1 MSGLGHVTATVVV
14 MLSIYS
20 TFAGAQGPAP
30 EPALPGYFQYSPA
43 QLVAYEQALR
53 PRMNQLKQSAEGLH
67 EAGTYQAWVAHR
79 EADGLAEIHEQWTD
93 FMYVISGEATL
104 LLGGEVV
111 GAYTDSP
118 GEIRGTGVRGGVTRV
133 VRQGDVVNVPAGMQ
147 HRFLVGNGQQITF
160 FTMKIARAQ

>member
-1 MSGLGHVTATVVV
+1 MFG
-14 MLSIYS
+14 IY
-20 TFAGAQGPAP
+20 TMFAGAQGPAR
-30 EPALPGYFQYSPA
+30 EPDLPGYFQYSPA
-43 QLVAYEQALR
+43 QLVAYEQSLR
-53 PRMNQLKQSAEGLH
+53 PNMNQLKQAATRLH
-67 EAGTYQAWVAHR
+67 DAGTSQAWVAHR

-118 GEIRGTGVRGGVTRV
+118 GEIRGSGVRGGVTRV
-133 VRQGDVVNVPAGMQ
+133 IRQGDVVNVPAGMQ
-147 HRFLVGNGQQITF
+147 HRFLVRDGQQITF